1 MNKRSNDIQREAT
14 QAAIDYLYRNK
25 RDDPE
30 FQLHILARL
39 LEANGCT
46 SAPDLCF
53 GDCCNAHDVEYG
65 TGRTIHGEPVTRAE
79 ADKRLMRCM
88 SERAKKDKQAAEI
101 LAPIYYAAVRVFGEC
116 HWFYYEPPVFQ
127 EPLGD

>member
-1 MNKRSNDIQREAT
+1 MSPET
-14 QAAIDYLYRNK
+14 QAAIDYLYRH
-25 RDDPE
+25 RRESPE

-53 GDCCNAHDVEYG
+53 EDCCNGHDVEYR
-65 TGRTIHGEPVTRAE
+65 TGKTIDGEPVSRAE
-79 ADKRLMRCM
+79 ADAKFLRCM
-88 SERAKKDKQAAEI
+88 SERAKQDKAAAAV
-101 LAPIYYAAVRVFGEC
+101 LAPIYYAAVRVFGES
-116 HWFYYEPPVFQ
+116 HWIDYEPRTFA